1 MNLRRTVL
9 RIWAK
14 RQLKRFKKK
23 CRHPEKF
30 YKNTWKIIRSNSSD
44 PQLKAINNFEDIRN
58 LPLTDYSDY
67 QEIFRKTLGNKV
79 NPLNGEAVHFWATTT
94 GSSGDA
100 KIFPISKSV
109 DNSHRIPS
117 KWRVAMLIDRFNI
130 YTSAPELIFVMPG
143 DKVSFAPN
151 RPVGQIGYYHY
162 KNAMPKWLE
171 NKFTFTK
178 TLYQQKQTFNDWH
191 VLLSVLQ
198 DCSGI
203 STSIPA
209 RVTHFFNQINEQ
221 REEIIDCLKTKS
233 WPKDVALKTSRE
245 RIDFVLKA
253 LEKPIKHPKDIWPS
267 FKFLCVWKTGES
279 CGKQLAELQSKFDFT
294 GIDVIDQ
301 FYNATEGLYNIPFPE
316 EEGGPANV
324 FGIILEFYHAKTDTY
339 YWPWELEKGNIY
351 ELIVTNT
358 MGLCR
363 YKTYDLIECT
373 GYYEKVPKIKFHSRS
388 FPEISLG
395 WGTISEAQLAAA
407 LEEVQFTSFSDIY
420 FTLNEVGNGLLLVS
434 AEIEHEH
441 LAQQVEDYLKSSDK
455 NYAHQQEEKNFSP
468 IKFNLISHQ
477 KFNEK
482 MLENPNNKRLL
493 IS

>member
-1 MNLRRTVL
+1 V
-9 RIWAK
+9 
-14 RQLKRFKKK
+14 
-23 CRHPEKF
+23 
-30 YKNTWKIIRSNSSD
+30 
-44 PQLKAINNFEDIRN
+44 
-58 LPLTDYSDY
+58 
-67 QEIFRKTLGNKV
+67 
-79 NPLNGEAVHFWATTT
+79 VHFWATTT

-117 KWRVAMLIDRFNI
+117 KWRVAMLIDRYNI
-130 YTSAPELIFVMPG
+130 YSAPPELIFVMPG

-171 NKFTFTK
+171 DKFTFTK
-178 TLYQQKQTFNDWH
+178 ALYQQKQTFNDWH

-221 REEIIDCLKTKS
+221 REEIIECLKTES
-233 WPKDVALKTSRE
+233 WPKDVALKTAHE
-245 RIDFVLKA
+245 RIDFVMKA
-253 LEKPIKHPKDIWPS
+253 LEKPFKHPKDIWPS
-267 FKFLCVWKTGES
+267 FKFFCVWKTGES
-279 CGKQLAELQSKFDFT
+279 CGKQLAELQSKYDFT
-294 GIDVIDQ
+294 GVEIIDQ
-301 FYNATEGLYNIPFPE
+301 FYNATEGLYNIPFLNE
-316 EEGGPANV
+316 NGGPANV
-324 FGIILEFYHAKTDTY
+324 FGIILEFYQVDTNNY
-339 YWPWELEKGNIY
+339 YWPWELETGQIY
-351 ELIVTNT
+351 ELVITNT
-358 MGLCR
+358 MGLTR

-373 GYYEKVPKIKFHSRS
+373 GFYERVPKIKFHSRS

-395 WGTISEAQLAAA
+395 WGNISEQQLMSA
-407 LEEVQFTSFSDIY
+407 LDENGFTHFSDIY
-420 FTLNEVGNGLLLVS
+420 FTLNESGKGLLLVS
-434 AEIEHEH
+434 TENEHAH
-441 LAQQVEDYLKSSDK
+441 LAAKVEKYLCATAE
-455 NYAHQQEEKNFSP
+455 NYKHQQEDKNFSP
-468 IKFNLISHQ
+468 IEFSLISHQ